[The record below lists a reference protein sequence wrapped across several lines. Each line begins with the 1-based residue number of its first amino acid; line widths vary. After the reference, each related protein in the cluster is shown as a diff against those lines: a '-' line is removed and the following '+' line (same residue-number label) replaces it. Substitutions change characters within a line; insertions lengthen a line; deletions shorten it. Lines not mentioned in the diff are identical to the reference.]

1 MVNSIE
7 LSFGIDRI
15 LRWEEI
21 KYASSFPHPVITIPC
36 LARQLIKS
44 SEVPVH
50 QKQEETSP
58 NQGFQMTLTRS
69 RRTQFNSLQLN
80 HLEEVFKTT
89 KYPDRHLRV
98 KLAHMMKLD
107 AKSIQYWFQNRRIK
121 LRKAREQAASD
132 HSNMSSDEFSDC

>member
-21 KYASSFPHPVITIPC
+21 KYAAAVPLITIPC
-36 LARQLIKS
+36 LARHLIKS
-44 SEVPVH
+44 AEVSIPQNH
-50 QKQEETSP
+50 DDTSP
-58 NQGFQMTLTRS
+58 KQDLSRNLSRN

-98 KLAHMMKLD
+98 KLALMMKLD

-121 LRKAREQAASD
+121 LRKAREQAASE
-132 HSNMSSDEFSDC
+132 HSNISSDEFSDC

>member
-21 KYASSFPHPVITIPC
+21 KYAAAVPLITIPC

-44 SEVPVH
+44 AEVSIQQQQH
-50 QKQEETSP
+50 DETSP
-58 NQGFQMTLTRS
+58 KQDFTRNLS
-69 RRTQFNSLQLN
+69 RNRRTQFNSLQLN

-98 KLAHMMKLD
+98 KLAQMMKLD
-107 AKSIQYWFQNRRIK
+107 AKSIQYWFQNRRII
-121 LRKAREQAASD
+121 LRKSTQTSR
-132 HSNMSSDEFSDC
+132 F

>member
-21 KYASSFPHPVITIPC
+21 KYAAAVPLITIPC

-44 SEVPVH
+44 AEVSIQQQQH
-50 QKQEETSP
+50 DETSP
-58 NQGFQMTLTRS
+58 KQDFTRNLS
-69 RRTQFNSLQLN
+69 RNRRTQFNSLQLN

-98 KLAHMMKLD
+98 KLAQMMKLD

-121 LRKAREQAASD
+121 LRKAREQAASE
-132 HSNMSSDEFSDC
+132 HSNISSDEFSD

>member
-21 KYASSFPHPVITIPC
+21 KYAAAVPLRTIPC

-44 SEVPVH
+44 AEVSIQQQQH
-50 QKQEETSP
+50 DETSP
-58 NQGFQMTLTRS
+58 KQDFTRNLS
-69 RRTQFNSLQLN
+69 RNRRTQFNSLQLN

-98 KLAHMMKLD
+98 KLAQMMKLD

-121 LRKAREQAASD
+121 LRKAREQAASE
-132 HSNMSSDEFSDC
+132 HSNISSDEFSDC

>member
-7 LSFGIDRI
+7 LAFGIDRI

-21 KYASSFPHPVITIPC
+21 KYAAAVPLITIPC

-44 SEVPVH
+44 VEVPLP
-50 QKQEETSP
+50 QKQESVSP
-58 NQGFQMTLTRS
+58 KENLQNSLSSRN

-98 KLAHMMKLD
+98 KLAQMMKLD

-121 LRKAREQAASD
+121 LRKAREQAASE
-132 HSNMSSDEFSDC
+132 HSNISSDEFSDC